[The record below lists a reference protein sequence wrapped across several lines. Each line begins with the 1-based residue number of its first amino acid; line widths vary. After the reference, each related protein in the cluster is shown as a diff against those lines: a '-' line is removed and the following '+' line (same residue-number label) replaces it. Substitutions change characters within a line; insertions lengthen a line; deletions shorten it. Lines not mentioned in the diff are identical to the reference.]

1 MKRNSEM
8 VKKWFQLPAVHQNTP
23 PHFKNAVKMNQHMH
37 FVLQA
42 KRNNIKQICR
52 YDASTLS
59 TLALALKPTINSAP
73 KATTASRY
81 SDFQPKRTVAS
92 AEFPY
97 SRYVIGTKETNSLKW
112 SRADLQL
119 LLLGPSITAE
129 VKNELSPP
137 HNNCII
143 TVGTRSAWEPCT
155 YKHTLTHT
163 LTHARVHI
171 HTTPLRVHTWL
182 WSGDNT
188 LILYHISTRDS
199 KPRVEGGCLSRPI
212 PEAGARL
219 LQCSDVRRMRA
230 ETRECE

>member
-1 MKRNSEM
+1 M

-23 PHFKNAVKMNQHMH
+23 PHFKNAVKMNQHIH

-97 SRYVIGTKETNSLKW
+97 LRYVIGTKETNSLKW

-119 LLLGPSITAE
+119 LSLGPSITAE

-143 TVGTRSAWEPCT
+143 TVGTRSDWEPCT

-163 LTHARVHI
+163 HTHACVHI
-171 HTTPLRVHTWL
+171 HTTPLRVH
-182 WSGDNT
+182 
-188 LILYHISTRDS
+188 ILGCGVGITR
-199 KPRVEGGCLSRPI
+199 
-212 PEAGARL
+212 
-219 LQCSDVRRMRA
+219 
-230 ETRECE
+230 